1 MIPYDVITDVGLVR
15 DNNEDSYAVIK
26 IGDYTILMVADGVGG
41 LLHGEVAS
49 RTAIESA
56 SDFLENR
63 LSSEEISNAEIGE
76 LLKLLYNKVNA
87 DVVKQGL
94 KLSNSDTGT
103 FMGTTLTICVIYKQ
117 QITVANIG
125 DSRAYLIHG
134 SSIIKLT
141 EDHVT
146 VEDSHV
152 LTKVIGD
159 NSFVSPDIYRYSIM
173 YGDLV
178 LLSTDGLHS
187 VLNDNEIVVCLKKH
201 KDLKGC
207 LTNLVEAVYKKGA
220 PDNVTIVLAHDKP
233 E

>member
-1 MIPYDVITDVGLVR
+1 MIPYDVISDVGLVR
-15 DNNEDSYAVIK
+15 ENNEDSYAVKK
-26 IGDYTILMVADGVGG
+26 IGDYTVLMVADGVGG
-41 LLHGEVAS
+41 LPYGEVAS
-49 RTAIESA
+49 RTAIEAA
-56 SDFLENR
+56 SDFLEKN
-63 LSSEEISNAEIGE
+63 LLAEEISNDEIAEV
-76 LLKLLYNKVNA
+76 LKLLYNKVNA

-94 KLSNSDTGT
+94 KLNSSANGIVI
-103 FMGTTLTICVIYKQ
+103 GTTLTICVVYKQ
-117 QITVANIG
+117 QITVAHIG

-141 EDHVT
+141 EDHVS
-146 VEDSHV
+146 DDDNHF

-159 NSFVSPDIYRYSIM
+159 NSFLSPDIYRYSIM
-173 YGDLV
+173 YGDLI

-187 VLNDNEIVVCLKKH
+187 VLSDNEIVVCLKKH